1 MPLSISIHNKKLD
14 IVMLTETKA
23 VEKVTNE
30 KEPFGGI
37 SFLSIRRVGGVMV
50 FTKKNFTNAG
60 YYYKF

>member
-1 MPLSISIHNKKLD
+1 
-14 IVMLTETKA
+14 MLTETKA

-60 YYYKF
+60 YY